1 MTPTQCCANL
11 GQCGTGKTSE
21 TERLLRWAADSLGG
35 NAIIESVRALHD
47 GQGPWQLRVAAHR
60 RTEHFVLRSLT
71 PRIDAEMIATGA
83 AALQVAQSNGL
94 PAPRLI
100 AMDLSGTAAGAPA
113 TLETFV
119 AASTVWPRA
128 ISVSRLRI
136 TGATL
141 AQLHAIPLTPRP
153 DLPLRPRPIAV
164 DDFAKDRRQG
174 DLATTPLLQTADEL
188 IQSIPQPQRPTVFL
202 HGDVW
207 PGNLAWTD
215 GSRCILIDWKTAGVG
230 DPGVD
235 LGELRKQVAI
245 AYGLD
250 AIDAV
255 TEGWQ
260 QATGRPATD
269 IAYWDAVAALNT
281 RTTLGPATRRRD
293 AFLHNAL
300 TRLDRGFQGSEQNY
314 A

>member
-1 MTPTQCCANL
+1 MTPTQCCATL

-35 NAIIESVRALHD
+35 NAIIESVQALHD
-47 GQGPWQLRVAAHR
+47 DQGPWLLRVAVRR

-83 AALQVAQSNGL
+83 AALEVADSNSL

-100 AMDLSGTAAGAPA
+100 AKDLAGTASGAPA

-119 AASTVWPRA
+119 VCSTVWPRA
-128 ISVSRLRI
+128 ISVSRLH
-136 TGATL
+136 TAGAAL
-141 AQLHAIPLTPRP
+141 AQVHAVPLTPRP
-153 DLPLRPRPIAV
+153 DLPLRLRPIAV

-174 DLATTPLLQTADEL
+174 DMATTPLLQTADEW
-188 IQSIPQPQRPTVFL
+188 IRSILQPQGHTVFL

-207 PGNLAWTD
+207 PGNLAWIDNTH
-215 GSRCILIDWKTAGVG
+215 CILIDWKSAGAG
-230 DPGVD
+230 NPGVD

-250 AIDAV
+250 QIDAV

-281 RTTLGPATRRRD
+281 RTDLGPATPMRD
-293 AFLHNAL
+293 AFL
-300 TRLDRGFQGSEQNY
+300 R
-314 A
+314 